1 MVTDIKS
8 NYTSPAGKEYTL
20 VAGRFAGISPASN
33 VLDIGCGY
41 GDGVCNIV
49 SEFRCKATAIDINK
63 DNVEIAQKAAVQRKI
78 SHLITFLTGDIIEEK
93 SIAQKNF
100 DLILAEGGVLTMLD
114 RQKSIDLIRNYL
126 NSRGWLAF
134 SDLILLESEENI
146 PAEILNIYD
155 NARFNYENES
165 GYRKLFKSAGFDIHL
180 MTLVP
185 QSGWD
190 NYYAHMSRRLE
201 DQTGFF
207 ADVQVKKFFH
217 KEMDIFYRQEGF
229 KHIGYLFGLVR
240 KID

>member
-20 VAGRFAGISPASN
+20 VAGRFAGVSPASK

-49 SEFRCKATAIDINK
+49 SEFRCKATAIDMNK
-63 DNVEIAQKAAVQRKI
+63 DNVEIAQKAAQQKKI
-78 SHLITFLTGDIIEEK
+78 SHLITFLTGDILEYKSIPEK
-93 SIAQKNF
+93 SF
-100 DLILAEGGVLTMLD
+100 DLVLAEGGVLTMLG
-114 RQKSIDLIRNYL
+114 RQKSVELISGYL
-126 NSRGWLAF
+126 SLRGWLAF
-134 SDLILLESEENI
+134 SDLILLTNEENI

-155 NARFNYENES
+155 NARFNYENEA

-190 NYYAHMSRRLE
+190 NYYAHMARRLE

-207 ADVQVKKFFH
+207 ADAQVKKFFH
-217 KEMDIFYRQEGF
+217 KEMDIFYRCGGF
-229 KHIGYLFGLVR
+229 KYIGYLFGLVR